1 VTEPRPAAPSSLH
14 RRIGHRRGGVPSRR
28 GGVALQRDFRL
39 LWIGETTS
47 ALGTN
52 ITRLALPLVAVLT
65 LHASAFQV
73 SLLTALT
80 WMPWLLIGLPAGA
93 WVDRLP
99 RKPVMLI
106 SDAVAL
112 IALASLAIC
121 GWLGVLTLA
130 QLFAA
135 AVLIGTAGVFFQTA
149 YQVYLPGVVDAAHL
163 PQANALL
170 HGSESAAEIAG
181 PGLAGLLTSTLGAIT
196 GLAADAGSF
205 AVSALCL
212 LRMRTPET
220 TATADAPTRSR
231 KTRQPEDSLVRQVGE
246 GLRFLAGD
254 PYLRVL
260 TVFGALS
267 NFALIGYQSILVVFL
282 IRDVGAGPAQIGVL
296 LAGMSVGGVLG
307 ALVAPTLGR
316 RIGTARGT
324 LIGNLAAGPF
334 ALLIPLAAPGPRLL
348 LVVAG
353 GIGVGVTIV
362 SANILKTTFR
372 QTYVPRRLLGRV
384 IVGMQFLN
392 YGTIPVGAVTAG
404 ALATGIGLRSTMWLM
419 TAGVSLAALSLLLGP
434 LKRHRDFPDHPEIH
448 SSY

>member
-1 VTEPRPAAPSSLH
+1 MN
-14 RRIGHRRGGVPSRR
+14 
-28 GGVALQRDFRL
+28 QRDFRL

-80 WMPWLLIGLPAGA
+80 WLPWLLVGLPAGA

-112 IALASLAIC
+112 IALAGVAIC
-121 GWLGVLTLA
+121 GWLGVLTLT

-135 AVLIGTAGVFFQTA
+135 ALLIGTAGVFFQTA
-149 YQVYLPGVVDAAHL
+149 YQVYLPGLVEAGQL
-163 PQANALL
+163 PRANALL
-170 HGSESAAEIAG
+170 HGSESTAEIAG
-181 PGLAGLLTSTLGAIT
+181 PGLAGLIANTLGAIT
-196 GLAADAGSF
+196 GLAADAASF

-212 LRMRTPET
+212 LCIRSPEK
-220 TATADAPTRSR
+220 AEVE
-231 KTRQPEDSLVRQVGE
+231 EDFAKVDHVALQVRDGLVRQVGK
-246 GLRFLAGD
+246 GLRFLATD

-267 NFALIGYQSILVVFL
+267 NFTLIGYQSILVVFL
-282 IRDVGAGPAQIGVL
+282 VRDVGADPAQIGLL
-296 LAGMSVGGVLG
+296 LAGMSVGGLLG
-307 ALVAPTLGR
+307 ALVAPALGR

-334 ALLIPLAAPGPRLL
+334 ALLIPLTATGPRLL
-348 LVVAG
+348 LVVVG

-362 SANILKTTFR
+362 SANILKTSFR

-392 YGTIPVGAVTAG
+392 YGTIPLGAVTAG
-404 ALATGIGLRSTMWLM
+404 ALATGIGLRPTMWLM
-419 TAGVSLAALSLLLGP
+419 TVGVSLAALSLLIGP
-434 LKRHRDFPDHPEIH
+434 LKRHRDFPDHPEVR
-448 SSY
+448 SSG